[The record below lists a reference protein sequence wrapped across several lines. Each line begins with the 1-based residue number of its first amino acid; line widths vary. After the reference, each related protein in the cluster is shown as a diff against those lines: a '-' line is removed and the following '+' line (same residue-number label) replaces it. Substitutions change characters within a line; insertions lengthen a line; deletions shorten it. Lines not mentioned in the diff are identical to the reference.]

1 MMRATDA
8 FDDEIIISSSK
19 SNICSYRTGTSGTQT
34 VYKATKTVVSTERK
48 DRFLCDKQL
57 TTTLS
62 QKDFFYLLARQSLI

>member
-1 MMRATDA
+1 MRATDA
-8 FDDEIIISSSK
+8 FDDEIIISSSSK

-34 VYKATKTVVSTERK
+34 VYKATKTVVCTERK